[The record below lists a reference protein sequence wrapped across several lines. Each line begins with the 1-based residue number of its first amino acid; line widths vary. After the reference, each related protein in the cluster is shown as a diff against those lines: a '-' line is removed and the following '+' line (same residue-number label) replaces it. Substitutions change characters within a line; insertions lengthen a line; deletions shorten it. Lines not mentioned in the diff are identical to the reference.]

1 MSDNYIYLKLK
12 PFVAEFLRNKY
23 GNPVKFDP
31 KSVANDNINFV
42 LQRRPPMYRREE
54 PDHEGM
60 TPFVIPYSKQKDPR
74 VWNYVSESGKQL
86 LVDYCESLFSVTLW
100 KEVKDV
106 ATHADANLQRI
117 AEAWCSRHGISIDYV
132 ATIRM
137 RIYREK
143 KKLLRRG
150 IDLRKKKRASR
161 KVK

>member
-1 MSDNYIYLKLK
+1 MSDNYIYLKLN
-12 PFVAEFLRNKY
+12 PFVAEFLKNKY

-42 LQRRPPMYRREE
+42 LQRRPPMYRRDDEVT
-54 PDHEGM
+54 EGM
-60 TPFVIPYSKQKDPR
+60 TPIVIPYSKQKDPR
-74 VWNYVSESGKQL
+74 TWNYVSESGKQL
-86 LVDYCESLFSVTLW
+86 LVDYCESLFNVTLW

-106 ATHADANLQRI
+106 STHADANLQRI
-117 AEAWCSRHGISIDYV
+117 AEAWCSKHGISIDYV

-143 KKLLRRG
+143 KKLLRHS